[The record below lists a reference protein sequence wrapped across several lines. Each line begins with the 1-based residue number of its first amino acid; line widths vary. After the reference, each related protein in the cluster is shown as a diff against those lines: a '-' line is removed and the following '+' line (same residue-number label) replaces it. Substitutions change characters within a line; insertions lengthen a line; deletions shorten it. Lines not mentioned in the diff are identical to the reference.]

1 MTTAAGATPLLE
13 PQDSPLLILI
23 DGHALVH
30 RAHHAMRD
38 PLTVQSTGE
47 VVSGVYGFLNMFL
60 RAIEEW
66 KPTHCIVTFDVS
78 APTFRHEAFKE
89 YKAHRPPTPPE
100 LRDQFGRVKQFM
112 KALNVPVF
120 EMAGFEAD
128 DILGTLGAQAE
139 AEHLDTLILT
149 GDSDILQLVSP
160 SVRVLLDSGRQR
172 ANAYDIAGVQE
183 RYEGLGP
190 EYVAEIKALEGDKS
204 DNIPGVPR
212 VGRKT
217 AIKLLTEYGSIE
229 GIYQHIDEVKPP
241 GIQKSMRE
249 NEELALHCKMLTTI
263 RRDVPV
269 ELDTDAARFG
279 GFERSEV
286 LALMRELEFFSMVNR
301 IPSGAEGEQLG
312 MLDMRADE
320 RTPAEYIVVDTEA
333 ALEAMLS
340 ALETSE
346 IVAFDTETTSQTAML
361 AELVGLSFSN
371 EEGKGWY
378 VPVGHEEGQQLER
391 DYVLERLRPMLES
404 GKAGLA
410 ADDKQI
416 ALAAS
421 DKKSALAASDKRYA
435 LAADDKKY
443 ALAADDKK
451 YALAAHNAN
460 YDMTVLANYGINVE
474 GIAFDTM
481 IAAHL
486 CGRTRTSIGLKPL
499 ALSLLQEDMTPIEDL
514 IGRGRNQVTM
524 DKVEIAKAANYAAA
538 DADMTYRLVNVF
550 EKELEENK
558 LRVTFDTLEM
568 PLVPVLVKMQRD
580 GVAIDTGALAPMSIE
595 MGEQIDAIR
604 QSMYDTVG
612 HEFNINSP
620 KQLGDV
626 LFNEL
631 YLPPTRKTPS
641 GGFTTNA
648 AALDGLKEFLDSGN
662 AEGVDPKAY
671 QVLDMVLEYRQLSKL
686 KSTYVDAL
694 PTLVNPNTGR
704 IHTEFKQTGSDTGRL
719 SSTEPNMQNIP
730 VRTELGRQ
738 VRRAFVAENA
748 PEWTLLAADYSQIE
762 LRILAHYSRDE
773 GLMAAFLNGEDIH
786 AATAASV
793 YGVAISDVDSE
804 MRRVA
809 KIMNFG
815 VLYGLSPFGIRQQTG
830 FSAEEGKAFIDTY
843 FTNYPGIQGYIGI
856 VKEQV
861 RERGYVDTLMG
872 RRRRINEVH
881 SHNYHTRAAG
891 ERMAVNMPIQG
902 TASDIIKIA
911 MINIQQRMG
920 ANKMRSKMIL
930 QVHDELIFEVP
941 RAELGQMQAII
952 TELMPS
958 AVPPHVGFEVPLE
971 VEMKVG
977 DNWGDME

>member
-112 KALNVPVF
+112 EAFNVPVF

-160 SVRVLLDSGRQR
+160 TVRVLLDSGRQR
-172 ANAYDIAGVQE
+172 ANAYDIAKVKE
-183 RYEGLGP
+183 RYDGLGP
-190 EYVAEIKALEGDKS
+190 EYVASIKALEGDKS

-212 VGRKT
+212 VGKKT
-217 AIKLLTEYGSIE
+217 AIKLLSEYGSIE
-229 GIYQHIDEVKPP
+229 GIYEHIDEVKPP

-279 GFERSEV
+279 GFERGDV

-301 IPSGAEGEQLG
+301 IPSNGMGGAGSEQLG
-312 MLDMRADE
+312 MLDMTADE

-333 ALEAMLS
+333 ALDAMLS
-340 ALETSE
+340 ALEASE

-391 DYVLERLRPMLES
+391 DYVLERLRPLMES
-404 GKAGLA
+404 EKVE
-410 ADDKQI
+410 
-416 ALAAS
+416 
-421 DKKSALAASDKRYA
+421 
-435 LAADDKKY
+435 
-443 ALAADDKK
+443 
-451 YALAAHNAN
+451 LAAHNAN

-474 GIAFDTM
+474 RIAFDTM

-499 ALSLLQEDMTPIEDL
+499 ALSLLHEDMTPIEDL
-514 IGRGRNQVTM
+514 IGKGRNQVTM
-524 DKVEIAKAANYAAA
+524 DKVEIAKAADYAAA
-538 DADMTYRLVNVF
+538 DADMTYRLVDVF

-604 QSMYDTVG
+604 QSMYDTMG
-612 HEFNINSP
+612 HEFNLNST

-648 AALDGLKEFLDSGN
+648 AALEGLKEFLDSGN

-671 QVLDMVLEYRQLSKL
+671 QVLDMVLEYRQLTKL

-793 YGVAISDVDSE
+793 YGVEIGDVDSE

-843 FTNYPGIQGYIGI
+843 FTNYPGIRGYIEVI
-856 VKEQV
+856 KEQV
-861 RERGYVDTLMG
+861 KKDGYVETLMG

-881 SHNYHTRAAG
+881 SNNFHIRAAG

-902 TASDIIKIA
+902 TAADIIKIA
-911 MINIQQRMG
+911 MINIQQRMD

-941 RAELGQMQAII
+941 RDELGQMQAII

>member
-1 MTTAAGATPLLE
+1 MTTAASATPLLE
-13 PQDSPLLILI
+13 PQQTQLLILI

-38 PLTVQSTGE
+38 PLTVQGTGE

-112 KALNVPVF
+112 EAFNVPVF

-139 AEHLDTLILT
+139 GEHLDTLILT

-172 ANAYDIAGVQE
+172 ANAYDIAKVKE
-183 RYEGLGP
+183 RYDGLGP

-229 GIYQHIDEVKPP
+229 GIYEHIDEVKPP
-241 GIQKSMRE
+241 GIQRSMRE

-269 ELDTDAARFG
+269 ELNTDAARFG

-301 IPSGAEGEQLG
+301 IPSNGMGGAGGEQLG
-312 MLDMRADE
+312 MLDMTADE

-333 ALEAMLS
+333 ALDAMLS
-340 ALETSE
+340 ALEASE

-391 DYVLERLRPMLES
+391 DYVLERLRPLMES

-410 ADDKQI
+410 ADDKKY

-435 LAADDKKY
+435 LAASDKR
-443 ALAADDKK
+443 

-474 GIAFDTM
+474 RIVFDTM

-499 ALSLLQEDMTPIEDL
+499 ALSLLHEDMTPIEDL

-524 DKVEIAKAANYAAA
+524 DKVEIAKAADYAAA
-538 DADMTYRLVNVF
+538 DADMTYRLVDVF
-550 EKELEENK
+550 EKELEENN

-612 HEFNINSP
+612 HEFNLNSP

-730 VRTELGRQ
+730 VRTELGRR
-738 VRRAFVAENA
+738 VRSAFVAENA
-748 PEWTLLAADYSQIE
+748 PDWTLLSADYSQIE

-793 YGVAISDVDSE
+793 YGVAISDVDAE

-843 FTNYPGIQGYIGI
+843 FTNYPGIRGYIEGI
-856 VKEQV
+856 KEQV
-861 RERGYVDTLMG
+861 KMDGYVETLMG

-881 SHNYHTRAAG
+881 SSNFHTRAAG

-902 TASDIIKIA
+902 TAADIVKIA
-911 MINIQQRMG
+911 MINIQKRMG
-920 ANKMRSKMIL
+920 ALGMRSKMIL

-941 RAELGQMQAII
+941 RDELGHMQAII
-952 TELMPS
+952 TELMPT